1 METKIYDKETGSTI
15 YMEGT
20 FANLTARIEDEDGDT
35 VFEFKNGH
43 LLEFNKIAQN
53 LGNMNNECEE
63 YETEPETDG
72 KSPVYQTG
80 KEQVLFEG
88 KTVEVLEEIDDGTD
102 VLHEGT
108 VTDDI
113 TLMSSGSLLVDM
125 TIVKEEDFDKLR
137 ILEEEVQDNNKD
149 AVIEKGTLCV
159 VNTDN
164 PNYYLSYDKGTVV
177 EFIEF
182 DGSILPYYFTDSN
195 GKTQYMERKDFDI
208 LEEQEGT
215 KKRFEFAELSK
226 ILLTEDTSLKGT
238 KVSLTEDSKWIGDDG
253 SLTIYRD
260 CADGIPYI
268 VSDNS
273 GNGAFVELSGLKLRT
288 EEDAP
293 SLEVGD
299 YIKVKEG
306 REYGGA
312 KGFAIVTNIEGD
324 NIYLKGV
331 DANSKYKET
340 WINKANNVI
349 KIG

>member
-182 DGSILPYYFTDSN
+182 DGSFLPCYFTDSN
-195 GKTQYMERKDFDI
+195 GEAQYMKRKDFDI

-226 ILLTEDTSLKGT
+226 ILLTQDTPSF
-238 KVSLTEDSKWIGDDG
+238 EIGE
-253 SLTIYRD
+253 
-260 CADGIPYI
+260 
-268 VSDNS
+268 V
-273 GNGAFVELSGLKLRT
+273 VE
-288 EEDAP
+288 
-293 SLEVGD
+293 
-299 YIKVKEG
+299 VKEG
-306 REYGGA
+306 KDCSGAVGYAILTDIEEREVILQ
-312 KGFAIVTNIEGD
+312 GFNKDGEFFDSWHNNID
-324 NIYLKGV
+324 NIKKV
-331 DANSKYKET
+331 DK
-340 WINKANNVI
+340 
-349 KIG
+349 